1 MGTDN
6 LLSAKIAEVKNKV
19 QGYRSLPEYLLDGVS
34 AALTIFSRP
43 KEKRSPFL
51 PPNALRKS
59 ESSLPSYWLS
69 GLIVASLTVLIG
81 WLVSVI
87 TGETITPRD
96 ISVSAWAA
104 AIGALA
110 LIVNKINIRTFLEN
124 FHESIIDKIL
134 SPDDVDDL
142 EDWLDRNFKFLSP
155 LVAGLVGGPIL
166 AHILIDNLGYGDL
179 TPLNLGTIVVVF
191 LACIQSIW
199 VAYYLGPFYLSLPPK
214 LARYHFDLYT
224 TDPSSSEVVGRLS
237 RLMTF
242 ILYATLGFIV
252 MLTIGLNQVDVFNFQ
267 TAFVFSLLIWV
278 PTIVSYGAGQ
288 FHISSMI
295 ARTKWKTLNEL
306 QSKIEELYKDTLT
319 EEVEFPKKDVLDVI
333 EKLMDSHD
341 RIKATPNSALN
352 FRSGLN
358 FLNSLL
364 LPILA
369 IVIANLGDVIDFIES
384 QFGN

>member
-6 LLSAKIAEVKNKV
+6 LLSAKIAEVKNKM
-19 QGYRSLPEYLLDGVS
+19 QWYRSLPEYLLDSIG

-43 KEKRSPFL
+43 REKSVPVL
-51 PPNALRKS
+51 PSSALLRGK
-59 ESSLPSYWLS
+59 SSLPSYWLN
-69 GLIVASLTVLIG
+69 GLIIALLTILVG

-87 TGETITPRD
+87 TGETITERD
-96 ISVSAWAA
+96 ISVSVWAA
-104 AIGALA
+104 AVGALA
-110 LIVNKINIRTFLEN
+110 LIVNKINIRTFLES

-142 EDWLDRNFKFLSP
+142 EGWLDRNFKLVSP

-166 AHILIDNLGYGDL
+166 AYILIDSLGHGDL
-179 TPLNLGTIVVVF
+179 AAINIGTIVVVV
-191 LACIQSIW
+191 LACVQSIW
-199 VAYYLGPFYLSLPPK
+199 VVYYLGPFYLSLPPQ

-242 ILYATLGFIV
+242 ILYVALGFIV
-252 MLTIGLNQVDVFNFQ
+252 LLTVGLNQVDVFNLQ

-288 FHISSMI
+288 FHISNII
-295 ARTKWKTLNEL
+295 ARAKWKTLNEI

-319 EEVEFPKKDVLDVI
+319 EESGSPKKEILDVI

-341 RIKATPNSALN
+341 RIKTTPNSALN
-352 FRSGLN
+352 FRAGLN

-364 LPILA
+364 FPVLA
-369 IVIANLGDVIDFIES
+369 FLIANLREVLAFIES
-384 QFGN
+384 QFGK